1 MKLLIRWVVLT
12 ASILFVSYL
21 LDGIKVENFLTAL
34 FAAAVLGILNSIV
47 RPILIILTLP
57 INFLTFGIF
66 TFIINATLL
75 MLVSL
80 IIPGFQIDGFWT
92 AVWGSI
98 LISITSALLNL
109 FFKEGRPPAP
119 PTRPPGVIDLQENE
133 KGRWE

>member
-1 MKLLIRWVVLT
+1 VLT
-12 ASILFVSYL
+12 ASILIVSYL

-34 FAAAVLGILNSIV
+34 FAAAVLGVLNSIV

-66 TFIINATLL
+66 TFIINAALL
-75 MLVSL
+75 MLVSV

-109 FFKEGRPPAP
+109 FFKDSRPPAP
-119 PTRPPGVIDLQENE
+119 PRPTGVIDLQEKD